1 MIYVFGDSHVGVFRG
16 TNDLL
21 GEGAKYIDDFYAI
34 TPPNTTAML
43 SFGEID
49 CRMYLSQ
56 KLNIKETVDN
66 YFKFIDMARMTNN
79 IILYLPPASSSMDK
93 NCEGTEEERNQVT
106 LEFTNECK
114 KRADRV
120 GILYISILEEL
131 MHNLKTDM
139 SYYVIREEDSIHLNQ
154 KVIPLLLKEFEKHEI

>member
-1 MIYVFGDSHVGVFRG
+1 
-16 TNDLL
+16 
-21 GEGAKYIDDFYAI
+21 
-34 TPPNTTAML
+34 ML